1 MGSIVVADVV
11 MGLDNILAIAGAA
24 RGDYWL
30 IGIGLALS
38 IPIMVAG
45 SLIILRYMERAPW
58 LIYAGGA
65 LLILS
70 RRGWGWTTSWRRT
83 RCSGPP
89 TPSGRRWRPPRLGLP
104 ARAQC
109 GRNRAGS
116 GTRELRKGGTAT
128 AARAGNHEE
137 RQSGDDAIFSGAT
150 IAHFRNPLALT
161 ARPPEAGAVLPDS
174 LLREAADEIAQWP
187 GFAQTPLVALPGFA
201 RKCGVGAVYY
211 KDESGRFGL
220 GSFKALGGAYA
231 LLRAAGG
238 KTFGAAGGSAGRQ
251 TPRPRGRSCGRCRNG
266 RQSRARRRLGR
277 ATVRLSVPHFHSRR
291 RQRNRA
297 NAMREFGAEII
308 RIAGDY
314 DESLLQARAEA
325 EKENRILISDFSDD
339 PADITTRRVMA
350 GYAVMSA
357 EARAQMDAPPT
368 HVLLPAGVGGLA
380 AAVIAD
386 FWRADPAARP
396 RFVIVESDRADCL
409 YASAVGGGRK
419 TVEIRSETVMAG
431 LSCGEV
437 SAPAWEVVSRGAD
450 DFVSIP
456 DELAAPAMRGARFG
470 ESGDPS
476 ITAGECAVAGWAV
489 LLAAER
495 QSAARNALAL
505 DSRSRVY

>member
-1 MGSIVVADVV
+1 M
-11 MGLDNILAIAGAA
+11 
-24 RGDYWL
+24 
-30 IGIGLALS
+30 
-38 IPIMVAG
+38 
-45 SLIILRYMERAPW
+45 
-58 LIYAGGA
+58 
-65 LLILS
+65 
-70 RRGWGWTTSWRRT
+70 
-83 RCSGPP
+83 
-89 TPSGRRWRPPRLGLP
+89 
-104 ARAQC
+104 
-109 GRNRAGS
+109 
-116 GTRELRKGGTAT
+116 K
-128 AARAGNHEE
+128 E
-137 RQSGDDAIFSGAT
+137 RQSDDAAIFSGAT

-161 ARPPEAGAVLPDS
+161 GRPPEAEAVLPDS

-231 LLRAAGG
+231 LLRALAEKLSAPPAEVRDG
-238 KTFGAAGGSAGRQ
+238 KH
-251 TPRPRGRSCGRCRNG
+251 
-266 RQSRARRRLGR
+266 RARAGEVAAVAATDGNHGR
-277 ATVRLSVPHFHSRR
+277 AVAWGARR
-291 RQRNRA
+291 FGCQCRIFIHAGVSENRA
-297 NAMREFGAEII
+297 DAMREFGAEII

-368 HVLLPAGVGGLA
+368 HVFLPAGVGGLA

-409 YASAVGGGRK
+409 YASAVGGGRR

-456 DELAAPAMRGARFG
+456 DELVAPAMRGARFG
-470 ESGDPS
+470 EEGDPS
-476 ITAGECAVAGWAV
+476 VTAGECAVAGWAV
-489 LLAAER
+489 LLAAAR

-505 DSRSRVY
+505 DSRSRVLLIGTEGATDPEIYRRMTGADLP